1 MKNAITATWEDLLES
16 LATLEDEVRASAHKN
31 ADASCASIQTL
42 SLALS
47 GLGRAWQ
54 EVTRRIPDPAP
65 ELQLPNDADSRFTPQ
80 RAYTRPLAQALLE
93 LGAPRLSPAIQR
105 VGELM
110 ASQLTAADYEPLPK
124 TRQIRWDTN
133 VRFARDMLRQRGLL
147 VPPDGSHRWK
157 LTPAGE
163 RWARSTEPLPELG
176 NRDQTDLALDVS

>member
-110 ASQLTAADYEPLPK
+110 ASQLTAADYEPLSK
-124 TRQIRWDTN
+124 TRQIRWDTTTSASHATCSASAAYWF
-133 VRFARDMLRQRGLL
+133 RPTAATAGSSPPPAKDGP
-147 VPPDGSHRWK
+147 VPLSRC
-157 LTPAGE
+157 
-163 RWARSTEPLPELG
+163 RSWVIETRP
-176 NRDQTDLALDVS
+176 T